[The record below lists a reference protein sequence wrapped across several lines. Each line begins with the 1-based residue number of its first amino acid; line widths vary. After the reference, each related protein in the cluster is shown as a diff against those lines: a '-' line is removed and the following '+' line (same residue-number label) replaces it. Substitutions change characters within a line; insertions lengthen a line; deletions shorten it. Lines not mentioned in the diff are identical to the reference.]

1 MQENMLYCRQKAAV
15 ARCALSV
22 SRGFIGQIGEEQC
35 RDPVDSQRDRGVTGR
50 LLRLWK
56 GGRVWEKRT
65 VDGRFAVFFSM
76 MAAFLRR
83 GSARLHTFC
92 FCMEPDFR
100 IPVCFR
106 VFRICIA
113 LAAVLHVH

>member
-1 MQENMLYCRQKAAV
+1 M
-15 ARCALSV
+15 
-22 SRGFIGQIGEEQC
+22 
-35 RDPVDSQRDRGVTGR
+35 TGR

-56 GGRVWEKRT
+56 GGRVWEKRIR
-65 VDGRFAVFFSM
+65 DGRFAVFFSM
-76 MAAFLRR
+76 IFAFLRQDF
-83 GSARLHTFC
+83 ARLRTFC

-113 LAAVLHVH
+113 LAVVLHVH